1 MTRKILNVLIIALL
15 GIFVIISCEKSSS
28 NENNEV
34 VRVGF
39 YTDSTI
45 SD

>member
-1 MTRKILNVLIIALL
+1 MINRLIIALL
-15 GIFVIISCEKSSS
+15 SIFVIISCGKSSS

-39 YTDSTI
+39 YTDSEI
-45 SD
+45 KFGLL